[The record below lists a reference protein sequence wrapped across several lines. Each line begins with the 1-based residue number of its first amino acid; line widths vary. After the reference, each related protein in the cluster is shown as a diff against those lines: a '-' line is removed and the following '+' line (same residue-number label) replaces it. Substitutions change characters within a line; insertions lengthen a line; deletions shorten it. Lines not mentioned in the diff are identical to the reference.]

1 MTYTSDEVS
10 LEASGEWTFTDWKR
24 PLSSVMRVS
33 NMSPMKT
40 FMTSFPSFFRMRSQT
55 STAYMQRLIERA
67 WSME

>member
-1 MTYTSDEVS
+1 MS
-10 LEASGEWTFTDWKR
+10 LDASGEWTFTDWKR
-24 PLSSVMRVS
+24 FFSSSMRES

-55 STAYMQRLIERA
+55 STAYMQRLIDLA